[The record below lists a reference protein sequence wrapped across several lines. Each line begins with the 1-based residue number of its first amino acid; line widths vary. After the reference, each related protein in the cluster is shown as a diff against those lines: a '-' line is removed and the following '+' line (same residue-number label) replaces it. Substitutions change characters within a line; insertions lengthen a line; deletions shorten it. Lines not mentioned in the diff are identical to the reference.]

1 MMESQAAVEKR
12 YRDALDSLVTKVQKD
27 RNIIAAILCGS
38 MSYDQVWDKSDIDLL
53 LVQREG
59 KGDPQRLHSLRK
71 RCQHPCGSRSKRS
84 IKTVAGSSPARFV
97 RSLLLLP

>member
-12 YRDALDSLVTKVQKD
+12 YHDALDSLVTKVQKD

-59 KGDPQRLHSLRK
+59 KGDPKRLHFNRK
-71 RCQHPCGSRSKRS
+71 RRQHPCRSRPKRS
-84 IKTVAGSSPARFV
+84 IKAMAGGSPARFI
-97 RSLLLLP
+97 